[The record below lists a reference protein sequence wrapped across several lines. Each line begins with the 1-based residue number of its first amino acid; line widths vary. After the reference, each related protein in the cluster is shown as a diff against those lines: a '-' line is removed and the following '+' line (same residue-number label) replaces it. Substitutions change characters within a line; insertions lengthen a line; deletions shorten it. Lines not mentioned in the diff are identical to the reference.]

1 MGDEEK
7 NRLNS
12 MVENRDKHNSPS
24 ERVTTA
30 VISKLNDGA
39 IGNDGGGY
47 QF

>member
-30 VISKLNDGA
+30 VISRANDGP
-39 IGNDGGGY
+39 IESGGGY
-47 QF
+47 QV